1 MAYMMEII
9 FITRNNTG
17 ADKLGQSFTPKMSET
32 TMPKRGGCG
41 DERGGA
47 GGGWLER
54 IEVARAIAPGDHV
67 PGLQILHKR
76 PKGSNSIEQLLSM
89 VKRRMEIKF
98 LMMWGDTKTSLRT
111 RLRYR
116 KESVCDPMVVTGRC
130 APFPTMID
138 EGV

>member
-32 TMPKRGGCG
+32 MMPKRGGCG

-67 PGLQILHKR
+67 PGLQILHRKAKR
-76 PKGSNSIEQLLSM
+76 
-89 VKRRMEIKF
+89 IKF
-98 LMMWGDTKTSLRT
+98 NRTIVIGGKTANGNQILNDVGRHQNIVKNKIEI
-111 RLRYR
+111 R
-116 KESVCDPMVVTGRC
+116 KGKRV
-130 APFPTMID
+130 
-138 EGV
+138 